1 MVEITVSSKGSIIL
15 PADLHG
21 RFGMDAG
28 AKLELIEEADGIKLR
43 VARPAISPDLAALA
57 SMAKAP
63 SQGTPRHLVDFD
75 PASVLSHRARA
86 RDRRNCP
93 CRSRENGNPV

>member
-28 AKLELIEEADGIKLR
+28 AKLELIEEADGLKLR
-43 VARPAISPDLAALA
+43 VARPAVSRDLAALA

-63 SQGTPRHLVDFD
+63 SRGRPRRLLNFD

-86 RDRRNCP
+86 RD
-93 CRSRENGNPV
+93 